1 MPEHFTIHLSISMD
15 PIMDTPTVDA
25 VDTVDTDAEDTV
37 DTPRVYNP
45 SMDMFGIEPPP
56 LNLLGALDYEVLMYY
71 LEEKERGQRVFKL
84 DGTVLTSY
92 MFKLHYRFS
101 TEGFEKLLQLIAP
114 MIIHQSRRGGG
125 LEPHIQLQ
133 AALNHLSGMQF
144 QRTTGLTYGAS
155 QNNARECLV
164 RVVDALIT
172 LKEKYIYMPN
182 IEERHKTSEAMYQ
195 FRGLRGFAWGIDC
208 THCFFGEKPRGIPPN
223 IHPQTFWG
231 RKQRYS
237 LNVQVVGNDS
247 RICDIDCSWPG
258 SANDSTIYHY
268 SAVKQHMESQVTYK
282 CAADSG
288 YSISQIIVKPY
299 DKDAAL
305 NDRRKKKF
313 NSALSG
319 IRTIMTENIFGRWKK
334 RFPII
339 TNLRTHLQ
347 LSQKII
353 IATAI
358 LHNIATLWSDP
369 LPEGEEE
376 DDEETRRRERERE
389 EEEDQQVEL
398 QYALGEVQVRMIGQT
413 ERDNM
418 LRQFMP

>member
-1 MPEHFTIHLSISMD
+1 MD
-15 PIMDTPTVDA
+15 PTMDTPTVEA
-25 VDTVDTDAEDTV
+25 VE
-37 DTPRVYNP
+37 P
-45 SMDMFGIEPPP
+45 SVDMFGIEPPP
-56 LNLLGALDYEVLMYY
+56 QNIFGAVDQEVLMYY
-71 LEEKERGQRVFKL
+71 LEQKEIGQREFKL
-84 DGTVLTSY
+84 DGTLLTSY
-92 MFKLHYRFS
+92 MFKAHFRFS
-101 TEGFEKLLQLIAP
+101 TVNFEKLLQLIAP
-114 MIIHQSRRGGG
+114 MIIHQTRRGGG

-133 AALNHLSGMQF
+133 AALNQLSGMQF

-358 LHNIATLWSDP
+358 LHNIATLWSES
-369 LPEGEEE
+369 LPEGEED
-376 DDEETRRRERERE
+376 DDEEEEEGGEE
-389 EEEDQQVEL
+389 EEEDQQVEI
-398 QYALGEVQVRMIGQT
+398 QYALGEVQVRTIGQT

>member
-1 MPEHFTIHLSISMD
+1 MD
-15 PIMDTPTVDA
+15 PTMDTPTVEA
-25 VDTVDTDAEDTV
+25 VE
-37 DTPRVYNP
+37 P
-45 SMDMFGIEPPP
+45 SVDMFGIEPPP
-56 LNLLGALDYEVLMYY
+56 QNIFGAVDQEVLMYY
-71 LEEKERGQRVFKL
+71 LEQKEIGQREFKL
-84 DGTVLTSY
+84 DGTLLTSY
-92 MFKLHYRFS
+92 MFKAHFRFS
-101 TEGFEKLLQLIAP
+101 TVNFEKLLQLIAP
-114 MIIHQSRRGGG
+114 MIIHQTRRGGG

-133 AALNHLSGMQF
+133 AALNQLSGMQF

-164 RVVDALIT
+164 RVVDAIIT
-172 LKEKYIYMPN
+172 LKETYIYMPN
-182 IEERHKTSEAMYQ
+182 VVERHKTSEEMFK

-288 YSISQIIVKPY
+288 YRISQIMVKPY
-299 DKDAAL
+299 DTVAAY

-313 NSALSG
+313 NSALSA

-339 TNLRTHLQ
+339 TNLRTHLE

-376 DDEETRRRERERE
+376 DDEEERQRERERE
-389 EEEDQQVEL
+389 EEEDQQVEV
-398 QYALGEVQVRMIGQT
+398 QYALGEVQVRAIGQA

-418 LRQFMP
+418 LRQFIP

>member
-1 MPEHFTIHLSISMD
+1 
-15 PIMDTPTVDA
+15 
-25 VDTVDTDAEDTV
+25 
-37 DTPRVYNP
+37 
-45 SMDMFGIEPPP
+45 MFE
-56 LNLLGALDYEVLMYY
+56 
-71 LEEKERGQRVFKL
+71 GQ
-84 DGTVLTSY
+84 
-92 MFKLHYRFS
+92 
-101 TEGFEKLLQLIAP
+101 
-114 MIIHQSRRGGG
+114 
-125 LEPHIQLQ
+125 
-133 AALNHLSGMQF
+133 
-144 QRTTGLTYGAS
+144 
-155 QNNARECLV
+155 
-164 RVVDALIT
+164 
-172 LKEKYIYMPN
+172 
-182 IEERHKTSEAMYQ
+182 
-195 FRGLRGFAWGIDC
+195 GLRGIAWGIDC
-208 THCFFGEKPRGIPPN
+208 THCFFAEKPRGIPPN

-247 RICDIDCSWPG
+247 RICNGDCMWPG
-258 SANDSTIYHY
+258 SAQDTTIYHY
-268 SAVKQHMESQVTYK
+268 SAVKQHIESQLTYK
-282 CAADSG
+282 CASDSG
-288 YSISQIIVKPY
+288 YSISQVMVKPY
-299 DKDAAL
+299 DTVAAF
-305 NDRRKKKF
+305 NDHIRIKF
-313 NSALSG
+313 NQSLSA

-358 LHNIATLWSDP
+358 LHNIATLWSES

-376 DDEETRRRERERE
+376 DDEEERRRERERE

>member
-1 MPEHFTIHLSISMD
+1 MD
-15 PIMDTPTVDA
+15 PTMDTPTVEA
-25 VDTVDTDAEDTV
+25 VE
-37 DTPRVYNP
+37 P
-45 SMDMFGIEPPP
+45 SVDMFGIEPPP
-56 LNLLGALDYEVLMYY
+56 QNIFGAVDQEVLMYY
-71 LEEKERGQRVFKL
+71 LEQKERGQREFKL
-84 DGTVLTSY
+84 DGTLLTSY
-92 MFKLHYRFS
+92 MFKAHFRFS
-101 TEGFEKLLQLIAP
+101 TVNFEKLLQLIAP
-114 MIIHQSRRGGG
+114 MIIHQTRRGGG

-133 AALNHLSGMQF
+133 AALNQLSGMQF

-164 RVVDALIT
+164 RVVDAIIT

-182 IEERHKTSEAMYQ
+182 IIERHKTSEEMYK

-237 LNVQVVGNDS
+237 LNVQVVGNNS

-288 YSISQIIVKPY
+288 YRISQIMVKPY
-299 DKDAAL
+299 DTVAAY

-313 NSALSG
+313 NSALSA

-339 TNLRTHLQ
+339 TNLRTHLE
-347 LSQKII
+347 LSQKMI

-376 DDEETRRRERERE
+376 DDEEERQRERERE
-389 EEEDQQVEL
+389 EEEDQQVEV
-398 QYALGEVQVRMIGQT
+398 QYALGEVQVRLIGQA
-413 ERDNM
+413 ERGNM
-418 LRQFMP
+418 LRQFIP

>member
-1 MPEHFTIHLSISMD
+1 MD
-15 PIMDTPTVDA
+15 PTMDTPTVEA
-25 VDTVDTDAEDTV
+25 VE
-37 DTPRVYNP
+37 P
-45 SMDMFGIEPPP
+45 SVDMFGIEPPP
-56 LNLLGALDYEVLMYY
+56 QDIFGAVDQEVLMYY
-71 LEEKERGQRVFKL
+71 LEQKEIGQREFKL
-84 DGTVLTSY
+84 DGTLLTSY
-92 MFKLHYRFS
+92 MFKAHFRFS
-101 TEGFEKLLQLIAP
+101 AVNFEKLLQLIAP
-114 MIIHQSRRGGG
+114 MLIHQTRRGGG

-164 RVVDALIT
+164 RVVDAIIT

-182 IEERHKTSEAMYQ
+182 IIERHKTSEEMFK

-208 THCFFGEKPRGIPPN
+208 THCFFSEKPRGIPPN

-288 YSISQIIVKPY
+288 YRISQIMVKPY
-299 DKDAAL
+299 DTVAAY

-313 NSALSG
+313 NSKLSA

-339 TNLRTHLQ
+339 TNLRTHLE

-376 DDEETRRRERERE
+376 DDEEERQRERERE
-389 EEEDQQVEL
+389 EEEDQQVEV
-398 QYALGEVQVRMIGQT
+398 QYALGEVQVRAIGQA

-418 LRQFMP
+418 LRQFIP

>member
-1 MPEHFTIHLSISMD
+1 
-15 PIMDTPTVDA
+15 
-25 VDTVDTDAEDTV
+25 
-37 DTPRVYNP
+37 
-45 SMDMFGIEPPP
+45 
-56 LNLLGALDYEVLMYY
+56 
-71 LEEKERGQRVFKL
+71 
-84 DGTVLTSY
+84 
-92 MFKLHYRFS
+92 
-101 TEGFEKLLQLIAP
+101 

-125 LEPHIQLQ
+125 LEPHIQLH

-182 IEERHKTSEAMYQ
+182 IIERHKTSEEMYK

-288 YSISQIIVKPY
+288 YRISQIMVKPY
-299 DKDAAL
+299 DKVAAY

-313 NSALSG
+313 NSALSA
-319 IRTIMTENIFGRWKK
+319 IRTIMRENIFGRWKK

-347 LSQKII
+347 FSQKII

-398 QYALGEVQVRMIGQT
+398 QYALGEVQVRMIGQA

>member
-1 MPEHFTIHLSISMD
+1 MD
-15 PIMDTPTVDA
+15 PTMDTPTVEA
-25 VDTVDTDAEDTV
+25 VDTNVEDTV
-37 DTPRVYNP
+37 DTPTLYDP
-45 SMDMFGIEPPP
+45 SVDMFGIEPPP
-56 LNLLGALDYEVLMYY
+56 QNIFGAVDQEVLMYY
-71 LEEKERGQRVFKL
+71 LEQKERGQREFKL
-84 DGTVLTSY
+84 DGTLLTSY
-92 MFKLHYRFS
+92 MFKAHFRFS
-101 TEGFEKLLQLIAP
+101 TVNFEKLLQLIAP
-114 MIIHQSRRGGG
+114 MIIHQTRRGGG

-133 AALNHLSGMQF
+133 AALNQLSGMQF

-164 RVVDALIT
+164 RVVDAIIT

-182 IEERHKTSEAMYQ
+182 IIERHKTSEEMFK

-288 YSISQIIVKPY
+288 YRISQIMVKPY
-299 DKDAAL
+299 DTVAAY

-313 NSALSG
+313 NSALSA

-339 TNLRTHLQ
+339 TNLRTHLE

-358 LHNIATLWSDP
+358 LHNIATLGVIHYLRGKKKMMKRKGKEKGKGKRKRTNKWKF
-369 LPEGEEE
+369 
-376 DDEETRRRERERE
+376 
-389 EEEDQQVEL
+389 
-398 QYALGEVQVRMIGQT
+398 
-413 ERDNM
+413 NM
-418 LRQFMP
+418 L

>member
-1 MPEHFTIHLSISMD
+1 MD
-15 PIMDTPTVDA
+15 PTMDTPTVEA
-25 VDTVDTDAEDTV
+25 VE
-37 DTPRVYNP
+37 P
-45 SMDMFGIEPPP
+45 SVDMFGIEPPP
-56 LNLLGALDYEVLMYY
+56 QNIFGAVDQEVLMYY
-71 LEEKERGQRVFKL
+71 LEQKEIGQREFKL
-84 DGTVLTSY
+84 DGTLLTSY
-92 MFKLHYRFS
+92 MFKAHFRFS
-101 TEGFEKLLQLIAP
+101 TVNFEKLLQLIAP
-114 MIIHQSRRGGG
+114 MIIHQTRRGGG

-133 AALNHLSGMQF
+133 AALNQLSGMQF

-164 RVVDALIT
+164 RVVDAIIT
-172 LKEKYIYMPN
+172 LKETYIYMPN
-182 IEERHKTSEAMYQ
+182 VVERHKTSEEMFK

-288 YSISQIIVKPY
+288 YRISQIMVKPY
-299 DKDAAL
+299 DTVAAY

-313 NSALSG
+313 NSKLSA

-339 TNLRTHLQ
+339 TNLRTHLE

-376 DDEETRRRERERE
+376 DDEEERQRERERE
-389 EEEDQQVEL
+389 EEEDQQVED
-398 QYALGEVQVRMIGQT
+398 QYALGEVQVRAIGQA

-418 LRQFMP
+418 LRQFIP

>member
-1 MPEHFTIHLSISMD
+1 MD

-25 VDTVDTDAEDTV
+25 VDTDVEDTV
-37 DTPRVYNP
+37 DTPTLYDP
-45 SMDMFGIEPPP
+45 SVDMFGIEPPP
-56 LNLLGALDYEVLMYY
+56 QNMFGAVDHEVLMYY
-71 LEEKERGQRVFKL
+71 LEQKERGQREFKL

-92 MFKLHYRFS
+92 MFKSHYRFS
-101 TEGFEKLLQLIAP
+101 TENFEKLLQLIAP

-125 LEPHIQLQ
+125 LQPHIQLQ
-133 AALNHLSGMQF
+133 AALNQLSGMQF

-182 IEERHKTSEAMYQ
+182 IIERHKTSEEMYK

-208 THCFFGEKPRGIPPN
+208 THCFFAEKPRGIPPN

-288 YSISQIIVKPY
+288 YRISQIMVKPY
-299 DKDAAL
+299 DKVAAY

-347 LSQKII
+347 FSQKII

-376 DDEETRRRERERE
+376 DDEEERRRERERE
-389 EEEDQQVEL
+389 EEEDQQVEV
-398 QYALGEVQVRMIGQT
+398 QYALGEVQVRLIGQA

-418 LRQFMP
+418 LRQFIP